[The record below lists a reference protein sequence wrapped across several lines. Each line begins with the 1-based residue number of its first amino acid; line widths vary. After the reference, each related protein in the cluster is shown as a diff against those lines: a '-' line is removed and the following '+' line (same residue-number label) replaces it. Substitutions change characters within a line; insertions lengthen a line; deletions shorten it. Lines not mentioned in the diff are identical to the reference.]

1 MLRSVSETLALP
13 EVRDLCDSWAVSLRA
28 ARRSRET
35 IRVYLR
41 NVGQFL
47 AFCEARELEPLR
59 RRTVDAFLADLLDRG
74 REGSTAR
81 GRLTA
86 VKQFGKW
93 LALVG
98 EIEVDP
104 FAGIAPPTMDVKV
117 VHPLND
123 EDIHA
128 LLATCKTPAGATRER
143 QFLDVRDEALMR
155 LMVETGLRAGE
166 VLGLTL
172 EDVRWRADPPF
183 LTVQKSKARRGRN
196 VPFSAQSAIALDR
209 YVRARRRHP
218 LADSPAFWLGA
229 RKNLLAYAGLYDALA
244 RRAEQGGVA
253 DFHPHRLRHT
263 AAHRWLAAGGSEG
276 GLMSVA
282 GWSRPDMLLRYTRAR
297 AEQRAADEARKLN
310 LGEL

>member
-1 MLRSVSETLALP
+1 MTQSPTVADLRELS
-13 EVRDLCDSWAVSLRA
+13 DSWAVSLRA
-28 ARRSRET
+28 SGKTRET

-41 NVGQFL
+41 NTGQFL
-47 AFCEARELEPLR
+47 AFCEDKGLAPLT
-59 RRTVDAFLADLLDRG
+59 RRTMDAFIADLLDRG

-86 VKQFGKW
+86 VKQFTKW
-93 LALVG
+93 LAEVG
-98 EIEVDP
+98 EIDADP
-104 FAGIAPPTMDVKV
+104 FLGISPPTMDSKV
-117 VHPLND
+117 VHPLTD
-123 EDIHA
+123 EQIRA

-143 QFLDVRDEALMR
+143 QFLDARDEALMR

-166 VLGLTL
+166 VLALTL
-172 EDVRWRADPPF
+172 EDVHWRADPPF
-183 LTVQKSKARRGRN
+183 LTVTKSKARRGRN

-209 YVRARRRHP
+209 YVRVRRRQA

-229 RKNLLAYAGLYDALA
+229 RQNVLAYAGLYDALE
-244 RRAEQGGVA
+244 RRAARAGVA
-253 DFHPHRLRHT
+253 DFHPHLMRHT

-282 GWSRPDMLLRYTRAR
+282 GWSRPDMLMRYTRAR
-297 AEQRAADEARKLN
+297 AEQRAAEEASRLN